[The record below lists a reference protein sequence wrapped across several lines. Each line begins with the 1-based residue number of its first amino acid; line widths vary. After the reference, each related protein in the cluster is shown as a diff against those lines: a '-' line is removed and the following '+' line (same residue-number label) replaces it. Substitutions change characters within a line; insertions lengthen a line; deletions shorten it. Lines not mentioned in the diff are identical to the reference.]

1 MKFIDLLI
9 RLKAMLEETGEVPP
23 GHTGEITVK
32 LQLNQGGIRDGQL
45 IVSKSIKLRNSGL
58 VRPGVL
64 VEMRCCNGDQ

>member
-45 IVSKSIKLRNSGL
+45 IVSKSIFKI
-58 VRPGVL
+58 
-64 VEMRCCNGDQ
+64 D